1 MAEAVKK
8 SYWGSY
14 PPASVTPSGSPV
26 ADVMAWNK
34 DQTALVKTGERNLQD
49 EINAAAKGITP
60 YEVFDRVAKTGD
72 KSLLG
77 EDTGF
82 YGDASGAPE
91 TISDAYKMLSNAAS
105 QQAALDKAAAD
116 KAALDKAAAD
126 KAAADKAAADSPAAP
141 APVIP
146 EVK

>member
-49 EINAAAKGITP
+49 EINAAAVGITP

-91 TISDAYKMLSNAAS
+91 TISEADKMVSEADA
-105 QQAALDKAAAD
+105 QQAALD

-126 KAAADKAAADSPAAP
+126 KVAADKAVADKVAADAVSKT
-141 APVIP
+141 

>member
-14 PPASVTPSGSPV
+14 PPASVTPAGSPV
-26 ADVMAWNK
+26 VDVMQWNK
-34 DQTALVKTGERNLQD
+34 EHTALVKAGERDIQK
-49 EINAAAKGITP
+49 EINAAAEGVTP
-60 YEVFDRVAKTGD
+60 YEVFDRVSRSGD
-72 KSLLG
+72 TSLLG

-91 TISDAYKMLSNAAS
+91 TISDADKMLSDAAA

-116 KAALDKAAAD
+116 KAAADAAA
-126 KAAADKAAADSPAAP
+126 AAVKT
-141 APVIP
+141 
-146 EVK
+146 EVKQ

>member
-1 MAEAVKK
+1 MPETAKK

-26 ADVMAWNK
+26 VDVMGWNK
-34 DQTALVKTGERNLQD
+34 EYTALVKTGERNVQD

-60 YEVFDRVAKTGD
+60 YEVFDRVSKTGD
-72 KSLLG
+72 VSLLG
-77 EDTGF
+77 EDSGF

-91 TISDAYKMLSNAAS
+91 TISEADKMVSE
-105 QQAALDKAAAD
+105 AAAQQ
-116 KAALDKAAAD
+116 AALDKAAAD
-126 KAAADKAAADSPAAP
+126 KAAADKAAADAVSQT
-141 APVIP
+141 

>member
-14 PPASVTPSGSPV
+14 PPASVTPAGSPV
-26 ADVMAWNK
+26 VDVMQWNK
-34 DQTALVKTGERNLQD
+34 DHTALVKSGERNVQD

-72 KSLLG
+72 QSLLG

-91 TISDAYKMLSNAAS
+91 TISDADKMVSE
-105 QQAALDKAAAD
+105 AAAQQ
-116 KAALDKAAAD
+116 AALDKAAAD
-126 KAAADKAAADSPAAP
+126 KAAADKAAADAA
-141 APVIP
+141 AAAVKT
-146 EVK
+146 EVKQ